1 MAVRR
6 RKAPRA
12 TSLPT
17 THTWANGAVP
27 YMNIIMNRRPNLV
40 AGFTLVEALVAISIT
55 ALAGSVLLLGVTSSV
70 QSTDEALRQTVA
82 LGLAQQLMDEVVA
95 SPSLDALDEYH
106 GSGSEPPLDHWG
118 VALGTEDGRG
128 GRRHPNFHAAPRML
142 DPYGRE
148 VAVYRVDPAEPAV
161 RQSSETA
168 TAYRLVEVRVTY
180 RPPNQ
185 PVRELAKLHRVVAYV
200 APFKSL
206 E

>member
-1 MAVRR
+1 M
-6 RKAPRA
+6 
-12 TSLPT
+12 
-17 THTWANGAVP
+17 
-27 YMNIIMNRRPNLV
+27 
-40 AGFTLVEALVAISIT
+40 T
-55 ALAGSVLLLGVTSSV
+55 ALAGSVLLLGVTASV

-82 LGLAQQLMDEVVA
+82 LGLAQQLIDQVVA
-95 SPSLDALDEYH
+95 SPSLEALDEYH
-106 GSGSEPPLDHWG
+106 GSGSEPPVDHWG

-128 GRRHPNFHAAPRML
+128 GQRHRNFRAPSRLL

-148 VAVYRVDPAEPAV
+148 VAVYRVDPDDPAV
-161 RQSSETA
+161 RLSSETA

-185 PVRELAKLHRVVAYV
+185 PVRELAKLQRVVAYV